1 MKAIAVM
8 TKGSDPVYVE
18 KYEQPLP
25 KNDGEIRI
33 HVKAVSIKNLDR
45 AIASGKH
52 YSAQTAEFVPRVIG
66 TDGVGLLDDKTRVY
80 GFGMTGMLAEK
91 ALVKKN
97 SLVMIPDGLSNE
109 LAAALPNALMGSVI
123 ALMLR
128 AKLQKGQHVLING
141 ATGITGKVAIQMAKY
156 YGASK
161 VSVTG
166 RNEEVLSSLLDL
178 GADTLVSLKQSEGDF
193 IEQIKAI
200 DSESPVDIV
209 IDYLWGHSAKM
220 ILEALKGKGHYTHK
234 TKFVNVGAMSGDLM
248 ELSSSIL
255 RGTDIQLLG
264 SGLGS
269 WNDEEVKI
277 FFKALLPEAFNLAA
291 AGTLKM
297 DISVYPMT
305 AIDEVWNPSVMWN
318 SRLVFTVD

>member
-8 TKGSDPVYVE
+8 TSGGDPVYVNNL
-18 KYEQPLP
+18 EQPVPQNKEEVL
-25 KNDGEIRI
+25 I

-52 YSAQTAEFVPRVIG
+52 YSAQTAEFAPRIIG

-80 GFGMTGMLAEK
+80 GFGIAGMLAEK
-91 ALVKKN
+91 ALVKKS

-141 ATGITGKVAIQMAKY
+141 ATGITGKVAIQMAKH

-166 RNEEVLSSLLDL
+166 RNEEILKTLVDL

-193 IEQIKAI
+193 IEQIKTI
-200 DSESPVDIV
+200 DAAKPIDIV

-220 ILEALKGKGHYTHK
+220 ILEALKGKGQYTHK

-269 WNDEEVKI
+269 WNDEEVNT
-277 FFKALLPEAFNLAA
+277 FFKDLLPEAFNLAVSGA
-291 AGTLKM
+291 LKM
-297 DISVYPMT
+297 DTSVYPMT
-305 AIDEVWNPSVMWN
+305 AIDEVWNPAILWN
-318 SRLVFTVD
+318 SRLVLTVD